1 MYREKD
7 DINTMKLINIA
18 SKKFKNHMRYETEK
32 AGINDTYRPIVLLL
46 SREDNLTQ
54 AEIASKIHLSTPSTS
69 LTLQKMEAEGIIERK
84 TDEEDRRQVRIC
96 LTSKGNE
103 LFKKLI
109 ELVHH
114 VEEDVYGDISDDVQ
128 KEVNEVL
135 KKIINRFNELGGISR
150 ENF

>member
-7 DINTMKLINIA
+7 DLNTMKLINIA

-32 AGINDTYRPIVLLL
+32 AGLNDTYRPIVMIL
-46 SREDNLTQ
+46 SREENLTQ

-69 LTLQKMEAEGIIERK
+69 LTLQKMEVEGLIERNV
-84 TDEEDRRQVRIC
+84 DEADRRQVRIH
-96 LTSKGNE
+96 LTKKGYE
-103 LFKKLI
+103 FFEKILTLI
-109 ELVHH
+109 HH
-114 VEEDVYGDISDDVQ
+114 VEDEVFGEISDDMQ

-135 KKIINRFNELGGISR
+135 KKIIDKFNEIGGASR

>member
-1 MYREKD
+1 MYKEKD

-69 LTLQKMEAEGIIERK
+69 LTLQKMETEGLIERK
-84 TDEEDRRQVRIC
+84 IDEEDRRQVRIC
-96 LTSKGNE
+96 LTCQGKE
-103 LFKKLI
+103 LFEKMI

-114 VEEDVYGDISDDVQ
+114 VEEEVYGDISDNVQ

>member
-32 AGINDTYRPIVLLL
+32 AGINDTYRPIAMIL

-69 LTLQKMEAEGIIERK
+69 LTLQKMEAESLIERV
-84 TDEEDRRQVRIC
+84 TDEVDRRQVRIH
-96 LTSKGNE
+96 LTKKGYE
-103 LFKKLI
+103 FLEKILT
-109 ELVHH
+109 LVHH
-114 VEEDVYGDISDDVQ
+114 VEDEVYGDISDDVQ

-135 KKIINRFNELGGISR
+135 KKIIDKFNEIGGVSR

>member
-7 DINTMKLINIA
+7 DLNTMKLINIA

-32 AGINDTYRPIVLLL
+32 AGLNDTYRPIVMIL
-46 SREDNLTQ
+46 SREENLTQ

-69 LTLQKMEAEGIIERK
+69 LTLQKMEVEGLIERNV
-84 TDEEDRRQVRIC
+84 DEADRRQVRIH
-96 LTSKGNE
+96 LTKKGYDFFE
-103 LFKKLI
+103 KILTLI
-109 ELVHH
+109 HH
-114 VEEDVYGDISDDVQ
+114 VEDEVFGEISDDMQ

-135 KKIINRFNELGGISR
+135 KKIIDKFNEIGGASR